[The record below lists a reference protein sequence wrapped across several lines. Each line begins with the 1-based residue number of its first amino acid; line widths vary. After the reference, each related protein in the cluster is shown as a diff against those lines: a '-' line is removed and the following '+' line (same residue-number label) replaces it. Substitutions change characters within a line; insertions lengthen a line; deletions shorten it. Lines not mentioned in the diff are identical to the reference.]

1 MRSPSSASEQPPI
14 GTAHAAPAH
23 PPPRD
28 CTPALTARGR
38 YEPALRAYNLALA
51 EDALEPALSEHC
63 RAAARRLLA
72 SLGRSDEAAAF
83 A

>member
-1 MRSPSSASEQPPI
+1 MSSPRLEPRTPRPRIRRRAI
-14 GTAHAAPAH
+14 AH
-23 PPPRD
+23 
-28 CTPALTARGR
+28 PALTARGR